1 VRSPHL
7 PETPKTKQIDSQVQV
22 EQRGQISLV
31 RLVGEHDL
39 STQDQIGAAIETAIQ
54 DDHDVVADLRSAS
67 FIDSSTL
74 QALVAGSRKA
84 TDAGKRLTLVIGE
97 ERAVVQ
103 VFELT
108 GLLDS
113 FDCADSPESAI
124 TRLSG

>member
-1 VRSPHL
+1 VS
-7 PETPKTKQIDSQVQV
+7 ETSETQPIESQVQV
-22 EQRGQISLV
+22 EQRDRVSLV
-31 RLVGEHDL
+31 RLIGEHDL
-39 STQDQIGAAIETAIQ
+39 STQEQITSAIDAALQ
-54 DDHDVVADLRSAS
+54 GGNDVVIDLRSAS

-84 TDAGKRLTLVIGE
+84 TEAGKRLLLVIGE

-124 TRLSG
+124 ARLSG

>member
-1 VRSPHL
+1 MSD
-7 PETPKTKQIDSQVQV
+7 TPITQPIDAQVVVDQH
-22 EQRGQISLV
+22 GQISIV
-31 RLVGEHDL
+31 RLIGEHDL
-39 STQDQIGAAIETAIQ
+39 STQDQISGAIEAAIQ
-54 DDHDVVADLRSAS
+54 GGRDVVVDLRSAT

-74 QALVAGSRKA
+74 QALVAGARKA
-84 TDAGKRLTLVIGE
+84 SEAGRRLMLVIGE

-124 TRLSG
+124 ARLSG

>member
-1 VRSPHL
+1 MSD
-7 PETPKTKQIDSQVQV
+7 TPITQPIDAQVVVDQH
-22 EQRGQISLV
+22 GQISIV
-31 RLVGEHDL
+31 RLIGEHDL
-39 STQDQIGAAIETAIQ
+39 STQDQISGAIEAAIQ
-54 DDHDVVADLRSAS
+54 GGRDVVVDLRCAT

-74 QALVAGSRKA
+74 QALVAGARKA
-84 TDAGKRLTLVIGE
+84 SEAGRRLMLVIGE

-124 TRLSG
+124 ARLSG

>member
-1 VRSPHL
+1 VSD
-7 PETPKTKQIDSQVQV
+7 TPITQPIDAQVVVDQH
-22 EQRGQISLV
+22 GQISIV
-31 RLVGEHDL
+31 RLIGEHDL
-39 STQDQIGAAIETAIQ
+39 STQDQISGAIEAAIQ
-54 DDHDVVADLRSAS
+54 GGRDVVVDLRSAT

-74 QALVAGSRKA
+74 QALVAGARKA
-84 TDAGKRLTLVIGE
+84 SEAGRRLMLVIGE

-124 TRLSG
+124 ARLSG

>member
-1 VRSPHL
+1 MSD
-7 PETPKTKQIDSQVQV
+7 TPSTQPIDSRVDV
-22 EQRGQISLV
+22 EQRGQISIV
-31 RLVGEHDL
+31 RLIGEHDL
-39 STQDQIGAAIETAIQ
+39 STQDRISEAIEAAIRG
-54 DDHDVVADLRSAS
+54 DRDVVLDLRSAS

-84 TDAGKRLTLVIGE
+84 SDAGRRLMLVIGE

-124 TRLSG
+124 ARLSG

>member
-1 VRSPHL
+1 VSD
-7 PETPKTKQIDSQVQV
+7 TPITQPIDAQVVVDQH
-22 EQRGQISLV
+22 GQISIV
-31 RLVGEHDL
+31 RLIGEHDL
-39 STQDQIGAAIETAIQ
+39 STQDQINGAIEAAIR
-54 DDHDVVADLRSAS
+54 DGRDVVVDLRSAT

-84 TDAGKRLTLVIGE
+84 SEAGRRLLLVIGE

-113 FDCADSPESAI
+113 FDCADSLESAI
-124 TRLSG
+124 ARLSV

>member
-1 VRSPHL
+1 L
-7 PETPKTKQIDSQVQV
+7 TETPQTQPIDSRVNV
-22 EQRGQISLV
+22 EQHGQISVVEL
-31 RLVGEHDL
+31 LGEHDL
-39 STQDQIGAAIETAIQ
+39 STKEQISGAIDAAVQ
-54 DDHDVVADLRSAS
+54 GNHHVVVDLRSAS

-74 QALVAGSRKA
+74 QALVAGSRRA
-84 TDAGKRLTLVIGE
+84 AEAGKGFIIVIGE

-124 TRLSG
+124 ARLSS

>member
-1 VRSPHL
+1 MS
-7 PETPKTKQIDSQVQV
+7 ETPKTQPIDSQVHV
-22 EQRGQISLV
+22 EQRGAISLV

-39 STQDQIGAAIETAIQ
+39 STQEQISGAIDTALQ
-54 DDHDVVADLRSAS
+54 GDRDVVVDLGSAS

-84 TDAGKRLTLVIGE
+84 AEAGRRLILVIGE

-113 FDCADSPESAI
+113 FDFADSAESAI
-124 TRLSG
+124 ARLSG

>member
-1 VRSPHL
+1 MSD
-7 PETPKTKQIDSQVQV
+7 TPSTQPIDSQVHV
-22 EQRGQISLV
+22 EQRGQISIV
-31 RLVGEHDL
+31 RLIGEHDL
-39 STQDQIGAAIETAIQ
+39 STQDQISGAIEAAIGS
-54 DDHDVVADLRSAS
+54 DHDVVIDLRSAN

-84 TDAGKRLTLVIGE
+84 SEAGRRLILVIGE

-124 TRLSG
+124 VRLSG

>member
-1 VRSPHL
+1 L
-7 PETPKTKQIDSQVQV
+7 TETPQTQPIDSRVNV
-22 EQRGQISLV
+22 EQHGQISVVEL
-31 RLVGEHDL
+31 LGEHDL
-39 STQDQIGAAIETAIQ
+39 STKEQISGAIDAAVQ
-54 DDHDVVADLRSAS
+54 GNHHVVVDLRSAS

-74 QALVAGSRKA
+74 QALVAGSRGA
-84 TDAGKRLTLVIGE
+84 AEAGKGFIIVIGE

-124 TRLSG
+124 ARLSS